1 MPYVEF
7 EARVRS
13 LGPGVLTIGNAPEA
27 GWRIIGRGLE
37 PLHAI
42 LSLEPGGKARIVRG
56 SSGAVI
62 SVNGVELPDGKGF
75 LQFGDVV
82 RLSTAEF
89 RYRQYAAANGQHA
102 YIRDTRRNRVYAIGE
117 LTTIGRD
124 VSSTIVLGEP
134 SVSRHHAD
142 VVREG
147 ESYIVRP
154 QRAAVVSINGSRVV
168 DEALLLEGDEI
179 AIGGT
184 SLKFTT
190 HLATGA
196 AVSAEPVRTS
206 PQAAAA
212 ARASRA
218 HAQTTFLGPIEI
230 RERENRETRR
240 KLTRGIAIA
249 CTVVA
254 VAAAFMLM
262 YTGAREQATN
272 RHRRLRHVAPIPREA
287 APADSTT
294 ASVQ

>member
-56 SSGAVI
+56 SGGAVI

-75 LQFGDVV
+75 LQFGDVI
-82 RLSTAEF
+82 RMSTAEF
-89 RYRQYAAANGQHA
+89 RYRQYQAASGQHA

-117 LTTIGRD
+117 KTSIGRD
-124 VSSTIVLGEP
+124 VGSTIVLGEP
-134 SVSRHHAD
+134 SVSRHHAE
-142 VVREG
+142 VVREKD
-147 ESYIVRP
+147 SYVVRP
-154 QRAAVVSINGSRVV
+154 QAAAVVSVNGSRVV
-168 DEALLLEGDEI
+168 DDALLLEGDEI

-184 SLKFTT
+184 VLKFTT
-190 HLATGA
+190 HLPAGS
-196 AVSAEPVRTS
+196 AVSAEPVRVS
-206 PQAAAA
+206 PAAAAA

-230 RERENRETRR
+230 RDRESRETRR
-240 KLTRGIAIA
+240 KLTRGIAVA

-254 VAAAFMLM
+254 VVGVFVLM
-262 YTGAREQATN
+262 YSGAREN
-272 RHRRLRHVAPIPREA
+272 GGRHRRLRHVPP
-287 APADSTT
+287 PPSHDSV
-294 ASVQ
+294 AQ